1 MIKGMVMDLDKNRY
15 ENFDDLYLY
24 CYRVAGTVPAGWSTT
39 IILITLC
46 TCVSVRRLQVV
57 VGNSTMGGH
66 REIQGQK
73 PV

>member
-39 IILITLC
+39 I
-46 TCVSVRRLQVV
+46 S
-57 VGNSTMGGH
+57 S
-66 REIQGQK
+66 
-73 PV
+73 